1 MFIYIYIIFIWLHW
15 VLVAARGNLR
25 SLWQHVGSLVAAYEL
40 LVLACRIQFP
50 DQGLNPSSLHWEHGF
65 LATGPPGKSNPH
77 ITNQFFF
84 FFFFDNPERDCYS
97 DSVLPE

>member
-1 MFIYIYIIFIWLHW
+1 MFIFIYIIFIWLHW
-15 VLVAARGNLR
+15 VLVATRKNLQ

-50 DQGLNPSSLHWEHGF
+50 DRGLNPSSLHWERGV
-65 LATGPPGKSNPH
+65 LATGPPGKSNPQ
-77 ITNQFFF
+77 IINQLFFF
-84 FFFFDNPERDCYS
+84 LFDNPERDCYS